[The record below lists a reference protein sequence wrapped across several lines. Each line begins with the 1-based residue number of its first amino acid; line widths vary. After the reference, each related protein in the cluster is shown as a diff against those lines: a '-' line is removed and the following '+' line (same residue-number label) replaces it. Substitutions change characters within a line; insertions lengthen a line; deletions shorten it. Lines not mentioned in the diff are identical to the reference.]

1 MKLYLPVIIIST
13 YGNQKSNTCT
23 CRHGLRVLLMV
34 KIYDEICKFAGFF
47 LECGGSSAP
56 KDSAHLPD
64 FV

>member
-1 MKLYLPVIIIST
+1 MMKYV
-13 YGNQKSNTCT
+13 N
-23 CRHGLRVLLMV
+23 LL
-34 KIYDEICKFAGFF
+34 GFF